1 MQLASD
7 VPASIY
13 VQAWVG
19 LGIVLTYYVVLS
31 VIFRARTRRTIGV
44 TQYDPPQGIS
54 PAVAA
59 NLTENGLYERAFAAA
74 LVSLASKGFL
84 EVVQDEYRFSLK
96 KLREPG
102 GALSPEESSILIS
115 LFAGR
120 ADTYAFDSIEY
131 SRLCETYVEFKDV
144 LEDVVEPELISEH
157 LAFWWMGV
165 VFSLMATYP
174 VVGSMAMPENGRAWA
189 SIAYFGIWILLGG
202 SCLVAALR
210 VWPVTVRKLTSYIPW
225 GDRPTRPLDLKDL
238 IPVFLSGSAL
248 AGFVFLAVL
257 SSTRFAIL
265 ASSLVIL
272 NALARH
278 VLETPTSAGRKVLA
292 ELRNFREFLSRTD
305 SDRLNRENQPGQTP
319 VTLEKYSAYALALD
333 VEDAWGDEFVENL
346 VELLQW
352 DQAYSRRQSKFTNLN
367 NDRIELRIRPRK

>member
-1 MQLASD
+1 
-7 VPASIY
+7 
-13 VQAWVG
+13 
-19 LGIVLTYYVVLS
+19 
-31 VIFRARTRRTIGV
+31 
-44 TQYDPPQGIS
+44 
-54 PAVAA
+54 
-59 NLTENGLYERAFAAA
+59 
-74 LVSLASKGFL
+74 
-84 EVVQDEYRFSLK
+84 
-96 KLREPG
+96 
-102 GALSPEESSILIS
+102 
-115 LFAGR
+115 
-120 ADTYAFDSIEY
+120 
-131 SRLCETYVEFKDV
+131 
-144 LEDVVEPELISEH
+144 
-157 LAFWWMGV
+157 MGV

-333 VEDAWGDEFVENL
+333 VEDAWGEEFVENL